1 MQQTY
6 QNKQR
11 VIDQREAGEFKS
23 AMDRIQNFALR
34 LSPQQ
39 ARTLACDVIQ
49 CVNHV
54 EAIKISKNKNPFIT

>member
-11 VIDQREAGEFKS
+11 VIEASEFKS
-23 AMDRIQNFALR
+23 AMDRIQDFALR

-39 ARTLACDVIQ
+39 ARTLVCDVMQ
-49 CVNHV
+49 CVNHL
-54 EAIKISKNKNPFIT
+54 EAIKNPFIT